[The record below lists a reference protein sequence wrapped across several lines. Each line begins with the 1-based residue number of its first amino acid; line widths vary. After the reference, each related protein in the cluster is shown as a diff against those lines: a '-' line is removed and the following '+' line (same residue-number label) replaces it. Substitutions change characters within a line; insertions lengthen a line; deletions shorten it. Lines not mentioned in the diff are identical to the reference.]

1 MKNDSK
7 ALRNIVLISQLAIC
21 VMVPTFLCLALG
33 IWLDKRF
40 GTWFTVPL
48 LFIGMA
54 AGARNAYVLA
64 MNTVRQEKAKK
75 DKAEQAEI
83 DANAHSIKQYFHN
96 VPQLWSFKVCAD
108 STGA

>member
-7 ALRNIVLISQLAIC
+7 ALRNIVLISQFAIC

-40 GTWFTVPL
+40 GTWFTIPL

-64 MNTVRQEKAKK
+64 MNTVRQDKAKK
-75 DKAEQAEI
+75 EKAEQAEI
-83 DANAHSIKQYFHN
+83 DRKVEEYRKRQEKDSSEIKR
-96 VPQLWSFKVCAD
+96 
-108 STGA
+108 

>member
-21 VMVPTFLCLALG
+21 VMVPTFLCLAIG

-64 MNTVRQEKAKK
+64 MDTVRQDKAKK
-75 DKAEQAEI
+75 DEI
-83 DANAHSIKQYFHN
+83 NRKVEEYRKRQEKDSSEIKR
-96 VPQLWSFKVCAD
+96 
-108 STGA
+108 

>member
-21 VMVPTFLCLALG
+21 VMVPTFLCLAIG

-54 AGARNAYVLA
+54 AGAYVLA
-64 MNTVRQEKAKK
+64 MDTVRQDKAKK
-75 DKAEQAEI
+75 DKAQQDEI
-83 DANAHSIKQYFHN
+83 NRKVEEYRKRQEKDSSEIKR
-96 VPQLWSFKVCAD
+96 
-108 STGA
+108 

>member
-33 IWLDKRF
+33 IDKRF
-40 GTWFTVPL
+40 GTRFTVPL

-64 MNTVRQEKAKK
+64 MDTIRQEKLKK
-75 DKAEQAEI
+75 DKAQQDEI
-83 DANAHSIKQYFHN
+83 DRKVEEYRKRQEKDSSEIKR
-96 VPQLWSFKVCAD
+96 
-108 STGA
+108 

>member
-33 IWLDKRF
+33 IWL
-40 GTWFTVPL
+40 
-48 LFIGMA
+48 FIGMA

-64 MNTVRQEKAKK
+64 MDTIRQEKLKK
-75 DKAEQAEI
+75 DKAQQDEI
-83 DANAHSIKQYFHN
+83 DRKVEEYRKKQEKDSSEIKR
-96 VPQLWSFKVCAD
+96 
-108 STGA
+108 

>member
-64 MNTVRQEKAKK
+64 MDTIRQEKLKK
-75 DKAEQAEI
+75 DKAQHRKRQEKDSSEI
-83 DANAHSIKQYFHN
+83 KR
-96 VPQLWSFKVCAD
+96 
-108 STGA
+108 

>member
-21 VMVPTFLCLALG
+21 VMVPAFLCLALG
-33 IWLDKRF
+33 IWLDKKF

-64 MNTVRQEKAKK
+64 MNTVRQDKAEK
-75 DKAEQAEI
+75 DKAEKAEI
-83 DANAHSIKQYFHN
+83 ERKVEEYRKRQEKDSSEIKR
-96 VPQLWSFKVCAD
+96 
-108 STGA
+108 

>member
-21 VMVPTFLCLALG
+21 VMVPTFLCLAIG

-48 LFIGMA
+48 LFIG
-54 AGARNAYVLA
+54 
-64 MNTVRQEKAKK
+64 K
-75 DKAEQAEI
+75 
-83 DANAHSIKQYFHN
+83 
-96 VPQLWSFKVCAD
+96 
-108 STGA
+108 STER

>member
-1 MKNDSK
+1 MKNENQ

-33 IWLDKRF
+33 IWLDKKL

-48 LFIGMA
+48 LFIGIA

-64 MNTVRQEKAKK
+64 MNTVKQDKAKK
-75 DKAEQAEI
+75 EKTDQAEI
-83 DANAHSIKQYFHN
+83 ERKVEEYRKKQEKDSSEIKR
-96 VPQLWSFKVCAD
+96 
-108 STGA
+108 

>member
-1 MKNDSK
+1 MCDG
-7 ALRNIVLISQLAIC
+7 ANI
-21 VMVPTFLCLALG
+21 LCLALG

-64 MNTVRQEKAKK
+64 MDTIRQEKLKK
-75 DKAEQAEI
+75 DKAQQDEI
-83 DANAHSIKQYFHN
+83 DR
-96 VPQLWSFKVCAD
+96 KVEEYRKRQEKIPVKLRGDLC
-108 STGA
+108 

>member
-64 MNTVRQEKAKK
+64 MDTIRQEKLKK
-75 DKAEQAEI
+75 DEI
-83 DANAHSIKQYFHN
+83 DRKVEEYRKKQEKDSSEIKR
-96 VPQLWSFKVCAD
+96 
-108 STGA
+108 

>member
-48 LFIGMA
+48 LFMDTI
-54 AGARNAYVLA
+54 
-64 MNTVRQEKAKK
+64 RQEKLKK
-75 DKAEQAEI
+75 DKAQQDEI
-83 DANAHSIKQYFHN
+83 DRKVEEYRKRQEKDSSEIKR
-96 VPQLWSFKVCAD
+96 
-108 STGA
+108 